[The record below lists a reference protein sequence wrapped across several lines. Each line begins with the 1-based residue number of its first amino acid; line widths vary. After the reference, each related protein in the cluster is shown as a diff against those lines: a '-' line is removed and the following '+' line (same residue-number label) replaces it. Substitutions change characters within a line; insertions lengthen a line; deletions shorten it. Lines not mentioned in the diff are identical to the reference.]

1 MNSQYMS
8 LFRPGTSN
16 KQMNKSIFLF
26 PTRYKNDIK
35 ITYPTE
41 KLILYRKVLIFKS
54 EFIRSFASK

>member
-8 LFRPGTSN
+8 LFRLGTSN

-26 PTRYKNDIK
+26 PTRYKNAIK

-41 KLILYRKVLIFKS
+41 KLILYR
-54 EFIRSFASK
+54 SFNIQK